1 MRKGRCNRCGARKPW
16 RKLKVNEDEGWMW
29 GATVCRSKASC
40 DTHWDKNEDNWRRNA
55 LGTHSFILA
64 AGAQKHHRK
73 AHARSARRGVYETW
87 HPWQNNT
94 ANRPWWDE

>member
-1 MRKGRCNRCGARKPW
+1 MRFGRCAVCGARKPW
-16 RKLKVNEDEGWMW
+16 RKLGLGNPDDW
-29 GATVCRSKASC
+29 TYDQIVCRSRESC
-40 DTHWDKNEDNWRRNA
+40 GRHWDKNEDNWRRNA